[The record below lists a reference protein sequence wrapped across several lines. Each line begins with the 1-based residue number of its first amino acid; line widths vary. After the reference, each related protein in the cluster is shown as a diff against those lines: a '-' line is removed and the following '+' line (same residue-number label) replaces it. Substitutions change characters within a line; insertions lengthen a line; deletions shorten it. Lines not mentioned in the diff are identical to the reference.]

1 MVDHLRKRMVLL
13 MLMVMVSATF
23 IVTAC
28 DTLIAPVLDT
38 ELDNPIDPD
47 SPETFVDPETSIL
60 SGPAD
65 GSTITTSSATFT
77 YESNADLYQWS
88 LLGTVWDGEWSEW
101 TETASVTLEYLNE
114 GEYLFQV
121 RSAYDPGEGV
131 PTEIDSS
138 SASVT
143 FIVDAVSG
151 PSLVLSPLLIETT
164 IGATFEIELVAEEV
178 TDLMAVKA
186 VIQYDPTKLTV
197 EEVREGDFLSSTGG
211 SLASFFDV
219 DTVSGTIEINI
230 GTAAGSPV
238 GVSGTGTVVIIKLKG
253 LVTSE
258 SHLTFDNGNVEM
270 RDAANNPMAISM
282 LINSAIH
289 VQ

>member
-1 MVDHLRKRMVLL
+1 MRAHLRRRLVSLIL
-13 MLMVMVSATF
+13 VMLASTTF
-23 IVTAC
+23 VVTAC

-47 SPETFVDPETSIL
+47 SPDTYVEPETSII
-60 SGPAD
+60 SGPTD

-77 YESNADLYQWS
+77 FASNADLFQWS

-101 TETASVTLEYLNE
+101 TESTSLTLEYLNE
-114 GEYLFQV
+114 GEYFFQV

-131 PTEIDSS
+131 PTEIDTS
-138 SASVT
+138 SASLT
-143 FIVDAVSG
+143 FTVDAVSG
-151 PSLVLSPLLIETT
+151 PSLVMSPLLIDATVGDEFT
-164 IGATFEIELVAEEV
+164 IEIVAEEV

-197 EEVREGDFLSSTGG
+197 EEVLEGTFLSSTGG
-211 SLASFFDV
+211 SLASYFDIDAV
-219 DTVSGTIEINI
+219 TGTIEINI

-238 GVSGTGTVVIIKLKG
+238 GVSGTGTVA
-253 LVTSE
+253 
-258 SHLTFDNGNVEM
+258 HLRFSAT
-270 RDAANNPMAISM
+270 AAVDQVLSFHPLLTEFRNSSNLTIT
-282 LINSAIH
+282 INSLLSVRVR